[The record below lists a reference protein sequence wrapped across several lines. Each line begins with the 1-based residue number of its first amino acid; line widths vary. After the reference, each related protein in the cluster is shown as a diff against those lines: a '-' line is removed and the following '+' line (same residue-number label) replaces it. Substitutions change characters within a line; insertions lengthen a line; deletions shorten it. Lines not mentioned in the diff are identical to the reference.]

1 MTAIEHCRTAALG
14 KPAPFRTLGDLGAFQ
29 RSHAAFA
36 GETSSSA
43 FESGR
48 CAVKRGRL
56 PQEAA
61 RLRRRYVD
69 YPDAFAGWNYV
80 SSVGVYI
87 SWVSTLI
94 FFFGV
99 AHAFFRRRQA
109 EVNPCA
115 PGATALKWTLP
126 SPPPFHAFEE
136 LPRIK

>member
-1 MTAIEHCRTAALG
+1 VRGQARTTSARGGKAA
-14 KPAPFRTLGDLGAFQ
+14 APL
-29 RSHAAFA
+29 
-36 GETSSSA
+36 
-43 FESGR
+43 
-48 CAVKRGRL
+48 C
-56 PQEAA
+56 
-61 RLRRRYVD
+61 D

-136 LPRIK
+136 LPRISDE